1 MGGRREGGYWGME
14 GGLKRRRDSRRRWKK
29 ERKDEKREGV
39 LKEVI
44 GREKKI
50 ERTMDEGNKG
60 RRKEREGGV
69 GERQVEGERC
79 MGVKK

>member
-1 MGGRREGGYWGME
+1 MEEG
-14 GGLKRRRDSRRRWKK
+14 K
-29 ERKDEKREGV
+29 ERRREGV

-44 GREKKI
+44 GREKKV

-69 GERQVEGERC
+69 GERQVGGERC